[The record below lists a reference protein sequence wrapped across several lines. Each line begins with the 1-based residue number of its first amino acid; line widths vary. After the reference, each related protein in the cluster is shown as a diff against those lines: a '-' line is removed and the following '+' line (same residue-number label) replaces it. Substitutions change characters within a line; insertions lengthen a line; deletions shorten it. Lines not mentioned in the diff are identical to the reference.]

1 MEVTLVI
8 VPQEEEEEGVR
19 SSSKAGIPRPHYGN
33 DGWAYLYW
41 PYLYLVYVAT
51 LPLWLATVVGLPV
64 TSVGASITRPKMNQ
78 RSNSSI
84 YTMIY
89 NHLKNF
95 SIPALQ
101 SHYPTFLS
109 LLDNVPK

>member
-8 VPQEEEEEGVR
+8 VPQEEEGVR
-19 SSSKAGIPRPHYGN
+19 SSSKAGIQRPQYGN
-33 DGWAYLYW
+33 DGWAYLCW

-84 YTMIY
+84 YTI
-89 NHLKNF
+89 
-95 SIPALQ
+95 Q
-101 SHYPTFLS
+101 
-109 LLDNVPK
+109 

>member
-8 VPQEEEEEGVR
+8 VPQEEEEGVR

-84 YTMIY
+84 YTI
-89 NHLKNF
+89 
-95 SIPALQ
+95 Q
-101 SHYPTFLS
+101 
-109 LLDNVPK
+109 